1 MLEVQPEYTAQPLL
15 LHSTSVAGATWFVL
29 LYSTFILDSHWQHN
43 EPAKPVQVVSR
54 TFASEVILVDLAI
67 ELQSIQGVLS
77 KCHLPGQQY
86 INVS

>member
-15 LHSTSVAGATWFVL
+15 LLHSTSVASATWFVL
-29 LYSTFILDSHWQHN
+29 LYSTFILDSQHN

-54 TFASEVILVDLAI
+54 TFASKVILVDLAI

-77 KCHLPGQQY
+77 KCHLPG
-86 INVS
+86 

>member
-15 LHSTSVAGATWFVL
+15 LHSTSVATWFVL
-29 LYSTFILDSHWQHN
+29 LYSTFILDSQHN

-54 TFASEVILVDLAI
+54 TFASKVILVDLAI

-77 KCHLPGQQY
+77 KCHLPG
-86 INVS
+86 